1 MTTVLPP
8 DAGPSLD
15 RRIGRLLEGVRR
27 PLEAPAY
34 STDDGVAQ
42 ELATRLE
49 GRGIS
54 PVLEEDSGS
63 WYCVFWA
70 ARSGDEVKERVA
82 SGSADTRALAICR
95 AVLNLPLTGTGTR
108 LRLRTA
114 SRGWIEPETPRP
126 APRGEPQAEVVSGDE
141 GLPEPTRA
149 ARGF

>member
-1 MTTVLPP
+1 MAKVVLP

-15 RRIGRLLEGVRR
+15 RRIGRLLEGVRS

-42 ELATRLE
+42 ELANRFE
-49 GRGIS
+49 RIGIF
-54 PVLEEDSGS
+54 PALEEDSGQ

-70 ARSGDEVKERVA
+70 ARPRDQVKERVA

-95 AVLNLPLTGTGTR
+95 AVLNIPLTGTGSR

-114 SRGWIEPETPRP
+114 SRGWIAPEPVPP
-126 APRGEPQAEVVSGDE
+126 SHGGAEADGVSGGE